1 MFKINYKN
9 ERFIN
14 TGTSLLNTLD
24 KLSKLLFKQLNTK
37 GMYCRVN
44 EMLNDNFNDFW
55 GKTRIQPNNYDNKHS
70 KNEYCGIYAFS
81 IQRGNKTFVKYIGIS
96 KTIRRRFR
104 MHTSRNSM
112 ESSSWTYL
120 MLKDYYKIKKGQI
133 ITRKK
138 KKVDFIRKK
147 EIYPCRFTFITIPP
161 KKSMFLHLAEA
172 FCVNKLHSKY
182 NSFETH

>member
-1 MFKINYKN
+1 MFKINYKK
-9 ERFIN
+9 ESFIN
-14 TGTSLLNTLD
+14 TGTSLLNDLD
-24 KLSKLLFKQLNTK
+24 KLSRQLFKQLNTK
-37 GMYCRVN
+37 GMYCNVN
-44 EMLNDNFNDFW
+44 ELLNDNFNDFW
-55 GKTRIQPNNYDNKHS
+55 DKTGIQPNNYDNKHS

-104 MHTSRNSM
+104 MHTSRGSM

-120 MLKDYYKIKKGQI
+120 MLKEYYEIKKGQKI
-133 ITRKK
+133 KGKK
-138 KKVDFIRKK
+138 QKVDFIRKK

-161 KKSMFLHLAEA
+161 GKSMLLHLAEA

>member
-1 MFKINYKN
+1 MYKVNYKK

-14 TGTSLLNTLD
+14 TGTSLLNKLE
-24 KLSKLLFKQLNTK
+24 KLSKQLLKRLKTEGK
-37 GMYCRVN
+37 YCKVS

-55 GKTRIQPNNYDNKHS
+55 DKMGIQPNNYDNKHS

-81 IQRGNKTFVKYIGIS
+81 IQRGNKTYVRYIGIS

-120 MLKDYYKIKKGQI
+120 MLKKHYKIKKGQKI
-133 ITRKK
+133 KAK
-138 KKVDFIRKK
+138 EEKVDFIRKK
-147 EIYPCRFTFITIPP
+147 EIYPCRFTFVTIPP
-161 KKSMFLHLAEA
+161 KKSMLLHLAEA